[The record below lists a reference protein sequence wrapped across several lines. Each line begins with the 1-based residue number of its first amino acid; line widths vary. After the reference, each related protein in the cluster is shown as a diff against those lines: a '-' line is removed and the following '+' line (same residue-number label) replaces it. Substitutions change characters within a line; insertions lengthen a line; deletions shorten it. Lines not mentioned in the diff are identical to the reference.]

1 MHHGSSPF
9 SEKISFMQP
18 TLDSSTATRPFFREG
33 QLLAIP
39 RRRSARLAVLNVLA
53 NQFEP
58 GRRYTEKNV
67 NSVLSRYHPD
77 FCSLRR
83 YLVDEQFLGRSDGM
97 YWRVGGTFEV
107 N

>member
-1 MHHGSSPF
+1 MDARL
-9 SEKISFMQP
+9 EL
-18 TLDSSTATRPFFREG
+18 TTATKPFFRNG

-39 RRRSARLAVLNVLA
+39 RQRAVRLAVLDLLA
-53 NQFEP
+53 RQFEP

-67 NSVLSRYHPD
+67 NAVLSQYHPD
-77 FCSLRR
+77 FCALRR
-83 YLVDEQFLGRSDGM
+83 YLVDEEFLGRSEGM

>member
-1 MHHGSSPF
+1 MGPGL
-9 SEKISFMQP
+9 E
-18 TLDSSTATRPFFREG
+18 LSTATKPFFREG

-39 RRRSARLAVLNVLA
+39 RRRSARLAVLDLLA

-67 NSVLSRYHPD
+67 NWVLSQYHPD

-83 YLVDEQFLGRSDGM
+83 YLVDEEFLGRSDGM
-97 YWRVGGTFEV
+97 YWRMGGTFEV